1 MIRPET
7 PRNPIVLSHGLF
19 GFDTL
24 HLLPWSFIPPL
35 QYWRG
40 INEALQA
47 NNCKVIVTAGMII
60 ITTSSLTVEESGD
73 ETSLP
78 RIYLSTIWGL
88 ALRMLA
94 ELHFDNRHSMW
105 NRCKIHD
112 FSIKAYRVQGP
123 QFDHRELSSSR
134 VPFCR
139 LCHSFYWRATA
150 SKALSNSRKGGIGNR
165 PNNHNCSAFQQL
177 TTVFMR
183 NDFNPNTPDVDGVK
197 YFSYGASV
205 CPSLLSPFRA
215 SHRIIR
221 RVDGENDGLVS
232 IKSAS
237 HGVYKGTLV
246 GPSHLDIINWTNR
259 LKWIIK
265 GVLGQHNKDLE
276 ANLLHFKICWRR
288 KDYRWM
294 VPGWDNK

>member
-1 MIRPET
+1 MISRLRPT
-7 PRNPIVLSHGLF
+7 GFKVLSLTTVSSPHQGSPF
-19 GFDTL
+19 ADYAIR
-24 HLLPWSFIPPL
+24 FIGE
-35 QYWRG
+35 QR
-40 INEALQA
+40 
-47 NNCKVIVTAGMII
+47 
-60 ITTSSLTVEESGD
+60 
-73 ETSLP
+73 LP
-78 RIYLSTIWGL
+78 RLYRILERAGL
-88 ALRMLA
+88 
-94 ELHFDNRHSMW
+94 ET
-105 NRCKIHD
+105 
-112 FSIKAYRVQGP
+112 G
-123 QFDHRELSSSR
+123 
-134 VPFCR
+134 
-139 LCHSFYWRATA
+139 
-150 SKALSNSRKGGIGNR
+150 
-165 PNNHNCSAFQQL
+165 AFQQL

-265 GVLGQHNKDLE
+265 GVLGQHNKFE
-276 ANLLHFKICWRR
+276 NVHI
-288 KDYRWM
+288 Y
-294 VPGWDNK
+294 

>member
-47 NNCKVIVTAGMII
+47 NNCKVIVTAVPASASIEKRAEALARSIERRAGGQSVNIVGCVYYD
-60 ITTSSLTVEESGD
+60 LG
-73 ETSLP
+73 P
-78 RIYLSTIWGL
+78 GTIWGL

-265 GVLGQHNKDLE
+265 GVLGQHNKFE
-276 ANLLHFKICWRR
+276 NVHI
-288 KDYRWM
+288 Y
-294 VPGWDNK
+294 